1 MTTRATTR
9 RVPAIFMALGVV
21 VASLVAVLWA
31 ATSIASAD
39 NGPSDWSSFGIDA
52 ATQQASSKSAA
63 KSSASFEKVGEET
76 LTEAS
81 VLTTSSSTD
90 ISAGIATIEAE
101 ERAAEEARLAAERDV
116 IEAATAAQAEYDA
129 QVGTSLPDVDWSVGE
144 EAFVAEWTMRIDNY
158 LAGSPLAGK
167 GNVFAQAAWDNQV
180 DPRWSPAISNTESS
194 KGSIC
199 FKSHNAWGWGDT
211 GWSNWDDAINA
222 HVAGLARGYGYS
234 ITLGCAQKYCP
245 PNYVNWYNNTLNQMA
260 LI

>member
-21 VASLVAVLWA
+21 AASLIAVLWA

-39 NGPSDWSSFGIDA
+39 NGPADWTSFGIDA
-52 ATQQASSKSAA
+52 ATQQASSESAT
-63 KSSASFEKVGEET
+63 KSSGSFDKVGEAT

-90 ISAGIATIEAE
+90 ISAGIAAIEQE
-101 ERAAEEARLAAERDV
+101 ERAAEEARLAAERAV

-129 QVGTSLPDVDWSVGE
+129 QVGTSLPDVGWSVGE

-167 GNVFAQAAWDNQV
+167 GSVFAQAAWDNQV

-194 KGSIC
+194 KGSVC

-222 HVAGLARGYGYS
+222 HVAGLAKGYGYS
-234 ITLGCAQKYCP
+234 MSLACAQKYCP